1 MSTGTTFDYVITR
14 DEVIREALKK
24 VGGYPPDGQVP
35 FDKLTGAIST
45 LNRIIRQE
53 DRKGTGG
60 NSNLWAISTD
70 YLILSAGGYIYSTTE
85 GLASNIIELQSAYFR
100 DVSGDDS
107 PLDVLPITEYDAKIS
122 KDDTGDPS
130 CVYLQQSRLPGS
142 HKLII
147 NGAPTSVTAGDEV
160 TGTDSL
166 NYTCI
171 LKHTSATINKP
182 ITGASYSLYWKQ
194 TGSSGAAWVTATDY
208 DNGELIRYTYK
219 RPLYDFDSATDNPD
233 MPQGW
238 EQYLIYRLAYE
249 MASDT
254 DFNMTT
260 EKIAML
266 RAAYR
271 EAYMDIFP
279 STRPQTN
286 SFHGK
291 SQYF

>member
-1 MSTGTTFDYVITR
+1 MSTGTTFDFVLTR

-60 NSNLWAISTD
+60 NINLWAVSTD
-70 YLILSAGGYIYSTTE
+70 FLILSAGGYIYSTTE
-85 GLASNIIELQSAYFR
+85 GLANNIIELETAYFR
-100 DVSGDDS
+100 GVSGDDT
-107 PLDVLPITEYDAKIS
+107 PIDIITLAEYDAAITKN
-122 KDDTGDPS
+122 DTGDPQ
-130 CVYLQQSRLPGS
+130 CVYLQQNRLPGS

-147 NGAPTSVTAGDEV
+147 NPAPSSVTAGDEV
-160 TGTDSL
+160 TGTDAL

-171 LKHTSATINKP
+171 LKHEAATINKP

-194 TGSSGAAWVTATDY
+194 TGSSGVAWASGTDY
-208 DNGELIRYTYK
+208 ANGEIIRYSYK
-219 RPLYDFDSATDNPD
+219 RPLYDFDGATDNPD

-249 MASDT
+249 LASDT
-254 DFNMTT
+254 DYNMSP
-260 EKIAML
+260 EKITLLA
-266 RAAYR
+266 RGYK
-271 EAYMDIFP
+271 EAYADIFP
-279 STRPQTN
+279 STQPQTN
-286 SFHGK
+286 SHHNK
-291 SQYF
+291 AMYY

>member
-1 MSTGTTFDYVITR
+1 MSTGTTFDYVLTR

-53 DRKGTGG
+53 DRKGTGS

-70 YLILSAGGYIYSTTE
+70 HLILSAGGYIYSTTE
-85 GLASNIIELQSAYFR
+85 GLAANIIELQSAYFR
-100 DVSGDDS
+100 DVSGDDTA
-107 PLDVLPITEYDAKIS
+107 LDVVPITEYDGKTS

-130 CVYLQQSRLPGS
+130 CVYLQQSRVPGS

-147 NGAPTSVTAGDEV
+147 NGAPTSVTAGSEV
-160 TGTDSL
+160 TGTDAL

-171 LKHTSATINKP
+171 LKHESIAINRP

-208 DNGELIRYTYK
+208 VNGEIIRYTYK

-249 MASDT
+249 LSTDT
-254 DFNMTT
+254 DYNMST
-260 EKIAML
+260 EKIAL
-266 RAAYR
+266 LVNAYK
-271 EAYMDIFP
+271 EAHADIFP
-279 STRPQTN
+279 STKPQTT
-286 SFHGK
+286 SYHGK
-291 SQYF
+291 AQYF